1 MENLRNASGGWAHF
15 SWHISLRTYSRNVII
30 LSDVKVIVKWKAC
43 NNFFFICNGI
53 SSIIFFICNG
63 LSSSHAIE
71 DEYSVI
77 EKSSVVK
84 IKDKWTW
91 NQIWDPENCWI
102 NLFLAQ
108 EGIKDS
114 PDG

>member
-1 MENLRNASGGWAHF
+1 MENLQNASGGWAHF
-15 SWHISLRTYSRNVII
+15 SWHISLRTDNRNVII
-30 LSDVKVIVKWKAC
+30 LSDVKVIIKWKAC
-43 NNFFFICNGI
+43 NNFF
-53 SSIIFFICNG
+53 
-63 LSSSHAIE
+63 SSSSRAIE

-84 IKDKWTW
+84 MQDKWTW

-102 NLFLAQ
+102 YLFLAQ

-114 PDG
+114 PDA

>member
-1 MENLRNASGGWAHF
+1 M
-15 SWHISLRTYSRNVII
+15 II

-53 SSIIFFICNG
+53 CSIIFFICNG

-71 DEYSVI
+71 DEYSVM